1 MSLPLVECRGA
12 VKRFGGMVAVDG
24 VSFGLMPGEIISI
37 LGASGCGKTT
47 LLRLIAGFELLDG
60 GEIAIRSEAVSSA
73 WAHLPP
79 ERRNIGMVF
88 QEYALFP
95 HMTVGQNIG
104 FGLRG
109 IAGDERRRRVG
120 EALDLVDLA
129 ALEGRYPHE
138 LSGGQQQRVAL
149 ARTLAPQPIAMLLDE
164 PFSNL
169 DAEMRHSLRREVAG
183 ILRGSGI
190 SAIFVTHDREEAFA
204 VADRVGVMRAGRL
217 EQLDAPAE
225 LYRAPASPEI
235 ARLVGDCD
243 FLTGVARGD
252 GVETAIGRLEYT
264 LGGGESAGR
273 VGDDV
278 KLAVMVRPHDLRVE
292 ADAAGGCRVRSVEFR
307 GGETMVFVDT
317 PLGDTAR
324 CLQRGG
330 FGLAVGDAV
339 RLTPVD
345 GGAFLAFPIAG
356 DGDF

>member
-1 MSLPLVECRGA
+1 MSAPLVECRGA
-12 VKRFGGMVAVDG
+12 VKRFGDTLAVDG

-47 LLRLIAGFELLDG
+47 LLRLIAGFEALDG
-60 GEIAIRSEAVSSA
+60 GEIAIRSEVASSA
-73 WAHLPP
+73 WEHLPP

-95 HMTVGQNIG
+95 HMTVGQNIA

-109 IAGDERRRRVG
+109 MGADEKRRRTRD
-120 EALDLVDLA
+120 ALELVDLA

-149 ARTLAPQPIAMLLDE
+149 ARTLAPQPIAALLDE

-169 DAEMRHSLRREVAG
+169 DAEMRYALRLEVVQ

-190 SAIFVTHDREEAFA
+190 SAVFVTHDREEAFA
-204 VADRVGVMRAGRL
+204 VADRVGVMRSGRL

-225 LYRAPASPEI
+225 LYRAPASPAI

-252 GVETAIGRLEYT
+252 AVETAIGRLPYA
-264 LGGGESAGR
+264 LGGGQTDGR

-292 ADAAGGCRVRSVEFR
+292 PDAEGRCRVKSVEFR

-317 PLGDTAR
+317 PLGESAR

-330 FGLAVGDAV
+330 AAPAVGDAV

-345 GGAFLAFPIAG
+345 GGAFLAFPTAE
-356 DGDF
+356 

>member
-1 MSLPLVECRGA
+1 MSAPLVECAGA
-12 VKRFGGMVAVDG
+12 VKRFGDTLAVDG

-47 LLRLIAGFELLDG
+47 LLRLIAGFEALDG
-60 GEIAIRSEAVSSA
+60 GEIAIRSEVVSSA
-73 WAHLPP
+73 WEHLPP

-109 IAGDERRRRVG
+109 MAADEKRRRTRD
-120 EALDLVDLA
+120 ALELVDLA

-149 ARTLAPQPIAMLLDE
+149 ARTLAPQPIAALLDE

-169 DAEMRHSLRREVAG
+169 DAEMRYALRLEVVG

-190 SAIFVTHDREEAFA
+190 SAVFVTHDREEAFA

-225 LYRAPASPEI
+225 LYRAPASPAI

-252 GVETAIGRLEYT
+252 AVETAIGRLPYA
-264 LGGGESAGR
+264 LGGGQSDGR

-292 ADAAGGCRVRSVEFR
+292 SDAEGRCRVKSVEFR

-317 PLGDTAR
+317 PLGESAR

-330 FGLAVGDAV
+330 SAPSVGDAV

-345 GGAFLAFPIAG
+345 GGAFLAFPTAG
-356 DGDF
+356 